1 MPDFIVKRW
10 HGKHMVWAMCFHLVL
25 LALLAYYDRMLG
37 AGGLA
42 VFFVS
47 AYFLFRAERAFR
59 KDFIQYVMTLT
70 DRIKG
75 ANQQATNRM
84 PLGIL
89 LYDKDR
95 RIEWHNPFVR
105 GMTDVEEL
113 VGKAMDE
120 VFPSLKKLEDEKETA
135 RIKVGDRTFEV
146 IHRAEERLI
155 YFREVTRLAR
165 IEHLYEQDQV
175 FFGVMHMDNY
185 EEAGQ
190 GMSDQNLTLLLS
202 NVIGAVTRWAEKHDV
217 CLRRLDSDKF
227 FLILRRE
234 TLDEITRSRF
244 GILDEVREMTRHNP
258 IPITLS
264 IGVSTVGRTLLE
276 RAENAQRALEIAL
289 ARGGDQAVVQS
300 GERMLFFGGK
310 MGALEKR
317 TRVRAR
323 VISHALGNLIRDSER
338 VLIMGHAKPD
348 MDAMGAAIG
357 ILKAVRLQ
365 HRPGYIV
372 LDEWNPS
379 IERLMESVSQHDE
392 LRDRFVTPE
401 RALQL
406 AGPGTLLI
414 VVDTHK
420 PSLTVEPRLVN
431 KVKRVVVIDHHRR
444 GEEFVQ
450 APVLVYLES
459 YASSTSEL
467 VTELLQ
473 YQENR
478 ITLDTLEATALF
490 AGIVVDTRNF
500 MVRAGSRTFEAA
512 SFLRRHGA
520 DLTMVQTLLKE
531 DLQQYVKRA
540 EIVKNT
546 EVVYDKIAIAV
557 AEEDERYGQMLIAQ
571 AADTLLNMQGI
582 TASFVIGTLEDGRVA
597 ISARSNGDL
606 NVQLVMESLGGGGHL
621 TDAAVQ
627 LKGVTPAEARERL
640 MEALKQLIEEEGSSN
655 ESHL

>member
-1 MPDFIVKRW
+1 MPDFIMQRW

-25 LALLAYYDRMLG
+25 IAVLASFDWVLG

-42 VFFVS
+42 IFFLLS
-47 AYFLFRAERAFR
+47 FYLFRAERAFR

-70 DRIKG
+70 DRIKA
-75 ANQQATNRM
+75 ANQQAIEQM

-89 LYDKDR
+89 LYNKDR

-105 GMTDVEEL
+105 GMTEEEEL
-113 VGKAMDE
+113 VGKAMNE
-120 VFPSLKKLEDEKETA
+120 VFPGLKELEETEEPV
-135 RIKVGDRTFEV
+135 RVTVGDRTFEV
-146 IHRAEERLI
+146 IHRAEERLF

-165 IEHLYEQDQV
+165 IEHRYQQDQV
-175 FFGVMHMDNY
+175 FFGIMHMDNF

-190 GMSDQNLTLLLS
+190 GLTDQNRTLLLS
-202 NVIGAVTRWAEKHDV
+202 NVTGAITRWAEKHDI

-234 TLDEITRSRF
+234 TLDAVIRSRF
-244 GILDEVREMTRHNP
+244 EILDEVREMTRHNP

-264 IGVSTVGRTLLE
+264 IGVSTVGQALLE
-276 RAENAQRALEIAL
+276 RAENAQGALEIAL

-310 MGALEKR
+310 MVAVEKR

-357 ILKAVRLQ
+357 VLKAVRLQ
-365 HRPGYIV
+365 QRPGYIV
-372 LDEWNPS
+372 LDDENPS
-379 IERLMESVSQHDE
+379 IERLMEAVANHDE
-392 LRDRFVTPE
+392 LKDRIVSPE

-406 AGPGTLLI
+406 TGPGTLLI
-414 VVDTHK
+414 MVDTHK
-420 PSLTVEPRLVN
+420 PSLTIEPRLVG

-450 APVLVYLES
+450 DPVLVYLES

-473 YQENR
+473 YQGSR
-478 ITLDTLEATALF
+478 ISLDTLEATALL
-490 AGIVVDTRNF
+490 AGMVVDTRNF

-531 DLQQYVKRA
+531 DLRQFVKRA

-557 AEEDERYGQMLIAQ
+557 AEEDERYGQVLIAQ
-571 AADTLLNMQGI
+571 AADTLLNMQGV
-582 TASFVIGTLEDGRVA
+582 TASFVIGMLEDGRVA
-597 ISARSNGDL
+597 ISARSQGDL
-606 NVQLVMESLGGGGHL
+606 NVQLVMEALGGGGHL
-621 TDAAVQ
+621 TNAAVQ
-627 LKGVTPAEARERL
+627 LKGVSLTEARERL
-640 MEALKQLIEEEGSSN
+640 METLKQLIEEGGLVE
-655 ESHL
+655 

>member
-1 MPDFIVKRW
+1 MPNFILQRW

-25 LALLAYYDRMLG
+25 IALLASFDWVLG
-37 AGGLA
+37 AGGMV
-42 VFFVS
+42 VFFLL
-47 AYFLFRAERAFR
+47 AFHLFRAERAFR

-70 DRIKG
+70 DRSKG
-75 ANQQATNRM
+75 ANQQAMDRM

-89 LYDKDR
+89 LYNKDG

-105 GMTDVEEL
+105 GMTDEEEL
-113 VGKAMDE
+113 VGKAMSE
-120 VFPSLKKLEDEKETA
+120 VFPSLKELGDEEDAA
-135 RIKVGDRTFEV
+135 RMTVGDRTFEV

-165 IEHLYEQDQV
+165 IEHRYEQDQV
-175 FFGVMHMDNY
+175 FFGIMHMDNY

-190 GMSDQNLTLLLS
+190 GLSDQNLTLLLS
-202 NVIGAVTRWAEKHDV
+202 NVTGAITRWAENHDI

-234 TLDEITRSRF
+234 TLDEVIRTRF

-276 RAENAQRALEIAL
+276 RAENAQGALEIAL

-310 MGALEKR
+310 MGAVEKR

-357 ILKAVRLQ
+357 VLKAVRLQ
-365 HRPGYIV
+365 QRPGYIV
-372 LDEWNPS
+372 LDDRNPS
-379 IERLMESVSQHDE
+379 IERLMEAVANHDE
-392 LRDRFVTPE
+392 LKDRIVSPE

-414 VVDTHK
+414 MVDTHK
-420 PSLTVEPRLVN
+420 PSLTIEPRLLS

-450 APVLVYLES
+450 DPVLVYLES

-473 YQENR
+473 YQGNR
-478 ITLDTLEATALF
+478 ISLDTLEATALL
-490 AGIVVDTRNF
+490 AGMVVDTRNF

-531 DLQQYVKRA
+531 DLQQFVKRA

-557 AEEDERYGQMLIAQ
+557 AEEDERYGQLLIAQ

-597 ISARSNGDL
+597 ISARSQGDL
-606 NVQLVMESLGGGGHL
+606 NVQLVMEALGGGGHL

-627 LKGVTPAEARERL
+627 LRGVTLAEARERL
-640 MEALKQLIEEEGSSN
+640 LKTLEEGGLV
-655 ESHL
+655 E

>member
-1 MPDFIVKRW
+1 MPNFILQRW

-25 LALLAYYDRMLG
+25 IALLASFDWVLG
-37 AGGLA
+37 AGGMV
-42 VFFVS
+42 VFFLL
-47 AYFLFRAERAFR
+47 AFHLFRAERAFR

-75 ANQQATNRM
+75 ANQQAMDRM

-89 LYDKDR
+89 LYNKDG

-105 GMTDVEEL
+105 GMTDEEEL
-113 VGKAMDE
+113 VGKAMSE
-120 VFPSLKKLEDEKETA
+120 VFPSLKELGDEEDAA
-135 RIKVGDRTFEV
+135 RMTVGDRTFEV
-146 IHRAEERLI
+146 IHRAEERLV

-165 IEHLYEQDQV
+165 IEHRYEQDQV
-175 FFGVMHMDNY
+175 FFGIMHMDNY

-190 GMSDQNLTLLLS
+190 GLSDQNLTLLLS
-202 NVIGAVTRWAEKHDV
+202 NVTGAITRWAENHDI

-234 TLDEITRSRF
+234 TLDEVIRTRF

-276 RAENAQRALEIAL
+276 RAENAQGALEIAL

-310 MGALEKR
+310 MGAVEKR

-357 ILKAVRLQ
+357 VLKAVRLQ
-365 HRPGYIV
+365 QRPGYIV
-372 LDEWNPS
+372 LDDRNPS
-379 IERLMESVSQHDE
+379 IERLMEAVANHDE
-392 LRDRFVTPE
+392 LKDRIVSPE

-414 VVDTHK
+414 MVDTHK
-420 PSLTVEPRLVN
+420 PSLTIEPRLLS

-450 APVLVYLES
+450 DPVLVYLES

-473 YQENR
+473 YQGNR
-478 ITLDTLEATALF
+478 ISLDTLEATALL
-490 AGIVVDTRNF
+490 AGMVVDTRNF

-531 DLQQYVKRA
+531 DLQQFVKRA

-557 AEEDERYGQMLIAQ
+557 AEEDERYGQLLIAQ

-597 ISARSNGDL
+597 ISARSQGDL
-606 NVQLVMESLGGGGHL
+606 NVQLVMEALGGGGHL

-627 LKGVTPAEARERL
+627 LRGVTLAEARERL
-640 MEALKQLIEEEGSSN
+640 LKTLEEGGFV
-655 ESHL
+655 E

>member
-1 MPDFIVKRW
+1 MPNFIVQRW

-25 LALLAYYDRMLG
+25 IALLASFDWVLG

-42 VFFVS
+42 IFFLL
-47 AYFLFRAERAFR
+47 AFHLFRAERAFR

-75 ANQQATNRM
+75 ANQQAMDRM

-89 LYDKDR
+89 LYNKDG

-105 GMTDVEEL
+105 GMTDEEEL
-113 VGKAMDE
+113 VGKAMGE
-120 VFPSLKKLEDEKETA
+120 VFPSLKELGDEEDAVRMT
-135 RIKVGDRTFEV
+135 VGDRTFEV

-165 IEHLYEQDQV
+165 IEHRYEQDQV
-175 FFGVMHMDNY
+175 FFGIMHMDNY

-202 NVIGAVTRWAEKHDV
+202 NVTGAITRWAESHDI

-234 TLDEITRSRF
+234 TLDEVIRTRF

-276 RAENAQRALEIAL
+276 RAENAQGALEIAL

-310 MGALEKR
+310 MGAVEKR

-357 ILKAVRLQ
+357 VLKAVRLQ
-365 HRPGYIV
+365 QRPGYIV
-372 LDEWNPS
+372 LDDRNPS
-379 IERLMESVSQHDE
+379 IERLMEAVANHDE
-392 LRDRFVTPE
+392 LKDRIVSPE

-414 VVDTHK
+414 MVDTHK
-420 PSLTVEPRLVN
+420 PSLTIEPRLLS

-450 APVLVYLES
+450 DPVLVYLES

-473 YQENR
+473 YQGNR
-478 ITLDTLEATALF
+478 ISLDTLEATALL
-490 AGIVVDTRNF
+490 AGMVVDTRNF

-531 DLQQYVKRA
+531 DLQQFVKRA

-557 AEEDERYGQMLIAQ
+557 AEEDERYGQLLIAQ

-597 ISARSNGDL
+597 ISARSQGDL
-606 NVQLVMESLGGGGHL
+606 NVQLVMEALGGGGHL
-621 TDAAVQ
+621 TNAAVQ
-627 LKGVTPAEARERL
+627 LKGVTLAEARERL
-640 MEALKQLIEEEGSSN
+640 LKTLEEGGLV
-655 ESHL
+655 E

>member
-1 MPDFIVKRW
+1 MPDFIMQRW

-25 LALLAYYDRMLG
+25 IAVLASFDWLLG

-42 VFFVS
+42 IFFLLS
-47 AYFLFRAERAFR
+47 FYLFRAERAFR

-70 DRIKG
+70 DRIKA
-75 ANQQATNRM
+75 ANQQAIEQM

-89 LYDKDR
+89 LYNKDR

-105 GMTDVEEL
+105 GMTEEEEL
-113 VGKAMDE
+113 VGKAMNE
-120 VFPSLKKLEDEKETA
+120 VFPGLKELEETEEPV
-135 RIKVGDRTFEV
+135 RVTVGDRTFEV
-146 IHRAEERLI
+146 IHRAEERLF

-165 IEHLYEQDQV
+165 IEHRYQQDQV
-175 FFGVMHMDNY
+175 FFGIMHMDNF

-190 GMSDQNLTLLLS
+190 GLTDQNRTLLLS
-202 NVIGAVTRWAEKHDV
+202 NVTGAITRWAEKHDI

-234 TLDEITRSRF
+234 TLDAVIRSRF
-244 GILDEVREMTRHNP
+244 EILDEVREMTRHNP

-264 IGVSTVGRTLLE
+264 IGVSTVGQALLE
-276 RAENAQRALEIAL
+276 RAENAQGALEIAL

-310 MGALEKR
+310 MVAVEKR

-357 ILKAVRLQ
+357 VLKAVRFQ
-365 HRPGYIV
+365 QRPGYIV
-372 LDEWNPS
+372 LDDENPS
-379 IERLMESVSQHDE
+379 IERLMEAVANHDE
-392 LRDRFVTPE
+392 LKDRIVSPE

-406 AGPGTLLI
+406 TGPGTLLI
-414 VVDTHK
+414 MVDTHK
-420 PSLTVEPRLVN
+420 PSLTIEPRLVG

-450 APVLVYLES
+450 DPVLVYLES

-473 YQENR
+473 YQGSR
-478 ITLDTLEATALF
+478 ISLDTLEATALL
-490 AGIVVDTRNF
+490 AGMVVDTRNF

-531 DLQQYVKRA
+531 DLRQFVKRA

-557 AEEDERYGQMLIAQ
+557 AEEDERYGQVLIAQ
-571 AADTLLNMQGI
+571 AADTLLNMQGV
-582 TASFVIGTLEDGRVA
+582 TASFVIGMLEDGRVA
-597 ISARSNGDL
+597 ISARSQGDL
-606 NVQLVMESLGGGGHL
+606 NVQLVMEALGGGGHL
-621 TDAAVQ
+621 TNAAVQ
-627 LKGVTPAEARERL
+627 LKGVSLTEARERL
-640 MEALKQLIEEEGSSN
+640 METLKQLIEEGGLVE
-655 ESHL
+655 

>member
-1 MPDFIVKRW
+1 MPDFIMQRW

-25 LALLAYYDRMLG
+25 IAVLASFDWLLG

-42 VFFVS
+42 IFFLLS
-47 AYFLFRAERAFR
+47 FYLFRAERAFR

-70 DRIKG
+70 DRIKA
-75 ANQQATNRM
+75 ANQQAIEQM

-89 LYDKDR
+89 LYNKDR

-105 GMTDVEEL
+105 GMTEEEEL
-113 VGKAMDE
+113 VGKAMNE
-120 VFPSLKKLEDEKETA
+120 VFPGLKELEETEEPV
-135 RIKVGDRTFEV
+135 RVTVGDRTFEV
-146 IHRAEERLI
+146 IHRAEERLF

-165 IEHLYEQDQV
+165 IEHRYQQDQV
-175 FFGVMHMDNY
+175 FFGIMHMDNF

-190 GMSDQNLTLLLS
+190 GLTDQNRTLLLS
-202 NVIGAVTRWAEKHDV
+202 NVTGAITRWAEKHDI

-234 TLDEITRSRF
+234 TLDAVIRSRF
-244 GILDEVREMTRHNP
+244 EILDEVREMTRHNP

-264 IGVSTVGRTLLE
+264 IGVSTVGQALLE
-276 RAENAQRALEIAL
+276 RAENAQGALEIAL

-310 MGALEKR
+310 MVAVEKR

-357 ILKAVRLQ
+357 VLKAVRLQ
-365 HRPGYIV
+365 QRPGYIV
-372 LDEWNPS
+372 LDDENPS
-379 IERLMESVSQHDE
+379 IERLMEAVANHDE
-392 LRDRFVTPE
+392 LKDRIVSPE

-406 AGPGTLLI
+406 TGPGTLLI
-414 VVDTHK
+414 MVDTHK
-420 PSLTVEPRLVN
+420 PSLTIEPRLVG
-431 KVKRVVVIDHHRR
+431 KVKRVVVIYHHRR

-450 APVLVYLES
+450 DPVLVYLES

-473 YQENR
+473 YQGSR
-478 ITLDTLEATALF
+478 ISLDTLEATALL
-490 AGIVVDTRNF
+490 AGMVVDTRNF

-531 DLQQYVKRA
+531 DLRQFVKRA

-557 AEEDERYGQMLIAQ
+557 AEEDERYGQVLIAQ
-571 AADTLLNMQGI
+571 AADTLLNMQGV
-582 TASFVIGTLEDGRVA
+582 TASFVIGMLEDGRVA
-597 ISARSNGDL
+597 ISARSQGDL
-606 NVQLVMESLGGGGHL
+606 NVQLVMEALGGGGHL
-621 TDAAVQ
+621 TNAAVQ
-627 LKGVTPAEARERL
+627 LKGVSLTEARERL
-640 MEALKQLIEEEGSSN
+640 METLKQLIEEGGLVE
-655 ESHL
+655 

>member
-1 MPDFIVKRW
+1 MPNFIVQRW

-25 LALLAYYDRMLG
+25 IALLASFDWVLG

-42 VFFVS
+42 IFFLL
-47 AYFLFRAERAFR
+47 AFHLFRAERAFR

-75 ANQQATNRM
+75 ANQQAMDRM

-89 LYDKDR
+89 LYNKDG

-105 GMTDVEEL
+105 GMTDEEEL
-113 VGKAMDE
+113 VGKAMGE
-120 VFPSLKKLEDEKETA
+120 VFPSLKELGDEEDAVRMT
-135 RIKVGDRTFEV
+135 VGDRTFEV

-165 IEHLYEQDQV
+165 IEHRYEQDQV
-175 FFGVMHMDNY
+175 FFGIMHMDNY

-202 NVIGAVTRWAEKHDV
+202 NVTGAITRWAESHDI

-234 TLDEITRSRF
+234 TLDEVIRTRF

-276 RAENAQRALEIAL
+276 RAENAQGALEIAL

-310 MGALEKR
+310 MGAVEKR

-357 ILKAVRLQ
+357 VLKAVRLQ
-365 HRPGYIV
+365 QRPGYIV
-372 LDEWNPS
+372 LDDRNPS
-379 IERLMESVSQHDE
+379 IERLMEAVANHDE
-392 LRDRFVTPE
+392 LKDRIVSPE

-414 VVDTHK
+414 MVDTHK
-420 PSLTVEPRLVN
+420 PSLTIEPRLLS

-450 APVLVYLES
+450 DPVLVYLES

-473 YQENR
+473 YQGNR
-478 ITLDTLEATALF
+478 ISLDTLEATALL
-490 AGIVVDTRNF
+490 AGMAVDTRNF

-531 DLQQYVKRA
+531 DLQQFVKRA

-557 AEEDERYGQMLIAQ
+557 AEEDERYGQLLIAQ

-597 ISARSNGDL
+597 ISARSQGDL
-606 NVQLVMESLGGGGHL
+606 NVQLVMEALGGGGHL
-621 TDAAVQ
+621 TNAAVQ
-627 LKGVTPAEARERL
+627 LKGVTLAEARERL
-640 MEALKQLIEEEGSSN
+640 LKTLEEGGLV
-655 ESHL
+655 E

>member
-1 MPDFIVKRW
+1 MPNFILQRW

-25 LALLAYYDRMLG
+25 IALLASFDWILG
-37 AGGLA
+37 VGGLV
-42 VFFVS
+42 VFFLL
-47 AYFLFRAERAFR
+47 AIHLFRAERAFR
-59 KDFIQYVMTLT
+59 REFIQYVMTLT

-75 ANQQATNRM
+75 ANQRAMDQM

-105 GMTDVEEL
+105 GMTDEEEL
-113 VGKAMDE
+113 VGKALDE
-120 VFPSLKKLEDEKETA
+120 VFPGLKDLGNGEDPV
-135 RIKVGDRTFEV
+135 RIAVGDRTFEV
-146 IHRAEERLI
+146 MHRAEERLV

-165 IEHLYEQDQV
+165 IERRYEQDQV
-175 FFGVMHMDNY
+175 VFGILHMDNY

-190 GMSDQNLTLLLS
+190 GLSDQSRTLLLS
-202 NVIGAVTRWAEKHDV
+202 NVTGAITRWAEKHDI
-217 CLRRLDSDKF
+217 CLRRLESDKF

-234 TLDEITRSRF
+234 TLDEVMGSRF

-264 IGVSTVGRTLLE
+264 IGVSAVGRTLPE
-276 RAENAQRALEIAL
+276 RAENAQGALEMAL

-310 MGALEKR
+310 MGAVEKR

-357 ILKAVRLQ
+357 VLKAVRLQ
-365 HRPGYIV
+365 QRPGYIV
-372 LDEWNPS
+372 LDDRNPS
-379 IERLMESVSQHDE
+379 IELLMEAVSNHDE
-392 LRDRFVTPE
+392 LKDRIISPE

-406 AGPGTLLI
+406 ADPGTLLVI
-414 VVDTHK
+414 VDTHK
-420 PSLTVEPRLVN
+420 PSLTVEPRLLD
-431 KVKRVVVIDHHRR
+431 KAKRVVVIDHHRR
-444 GEEFVQ
+444 GEEFVRD
-450 APVLVYLES
+450 PVLVYLES

-473 YQENR
+473 YQGNR
-478 ITLDTLEATALF
+478 ISLDTLEATALL
-490 AGIVVDTRNF
+490 AGMVVDTRHF

-531 DLQQYVKRA
+531 DLQQFVKRA

-557 AEEDERYGQMLIAQ
+557 AEEDERYGQLLIAQ

-597 ISARSNGDL
+597 ISARSQGDL
-606 NVQLVMESLGGGGHL
+606 NVQLVMEALGGGGHL

-627 LKGVTPAEARERL
+627 LRGVTLAEARERL
-640 MEALKQLIEEEGSSN
+640 LKTLEEGGFV
-655 ESHL
+655 E

>member
-1 MPDFIVKRW
+1 MPDFIMQRW

-25 LALLAYYDRMLG
+25 IAVLASFDWLLG

-42 VFFVS
+42 IFFLLS
-47 AYFLFRAERAFR
+47 FYLFRAERAFR

-70 DRIKG
+70 DRIKA
-75 ANQQATNRM
+75 ANQQAIEQM

-89 LYDKDR
+89 LYNKDR

-105 GMTDVEEL
+105 GMTEEEEL
-113 VGKAMDE
+113 VGKAMNE
-120 VFPSLKKLEDEKETA
+120 VFPGLKELEETEEPV
-135 RIKVGDRTFEV
+135 RVTVGDRTFEV
-146 IHRAEERLI
+146 IHRAEERLF

-165 IEHLYEQDQV
+165 IEHRYQQDQV
-175 FFGVMHMDNY
+175 FFGIMHMDNF

-190 GMSDQNLTLLLS
+190 GLTDQNRTLLLS
-202 NVIGAVTRWAEKHDV
+202 NVTGAITRWAEKHDI

-234 TLDEITRSRF
+234 TLDAVIRSRF
-244 GILDEVREMTRHNP
+244 EILDEVREMTRHNP

-264 IGVSTVGRTLLE
+264 IGVSTVGQALLE
-276 RAENAQRALEIAL
+276 RAENAQGALEIAL

-310 MGALEKR
+310 MVAVEKR

-357 ILKAVRLQ
+357 VLKAVRLQ
-365 HRPGYIV
+365 QRPGYIV
-372 LDEWNPS
+372 LDDENPS
-379 IERLMESVSQHDE
+379 IERLMEAVANHDE
-392 LRDRFVTPE
+392 LKDRIVSPE

-406 AGPGTLLI
+406 TGPGTLLI
-414 VVDTHK
+414 MVDTHK
-420 PSLTVEPRLVN
+420 PSLTIEPRLVG

-450 APVLVYLES
+450 DPVLVYLES

-473 YQENR
+473 YQGSR
-478 ITLDTLEATALF
+478 ISLDTLEATALL
-490 AGIVVDTRNF
+490 AGMVVDTRNF

-531 DLQQYVKRA
+531 DLRQFVKRA

-557 AEEDERYGQMLIAQ
+557 AEEDERYGQLLIAQ
-571 AADTLLNMQGI
+571 AADTLLNMQGV
-582 TASFVIGTLEDGRVA
+582 TASFVIGMLEDGRVA
-597 ISARSNGDL
+597 ISARSQGDL
-606 NVQLVMESLGGGGHL
+606 NVQLVMEALGGGGHL
-621 TDAAVQ
+621 TNAAVQ
-627 LKGVTPAEARERL
+627 LKGVSLTEARERL
-640 MEALKQLIEEEGSSN
+640 METLKQLIEEGGLVE
-655 ESHL
+655 

>member
-1 MPDFIVKRW
+1 MPDFIMQRW

-25 LALLAYYDRMLG
+25 IAVLASFDWLLG

-42 VFFVS
+42 IFFLLS
-47 AYFLFRAERAFR
+47 FYLFRAERAFR

-70 DRIKG
+70 DRIKA
-75 ANQQATNRM
+75 ANQQAIEQM

-89 LYDKDR
+89 LYNKDR

-105 GMTDVEEL
+105 GMTEEEEL
-113 VGKAMDE
+113 VGKAMNE
-120 VFPSLKKLEDEKETA
+120 VFPGLKELEETEEPV
-135 RIKVGDRTFEV
+135 RVTVGDRTFEV
-146 IHRAEERLI
+146 IHRAEERLF

-165 IEHLYEQDQV
+165 IEHRYQQDQV
-175 FFGVMHMDNY
+175 FFGIMHMDNF

-190 GMSDQNLTLLLS
+190 GLTDQNRTLLLS
-202 NVIGAVTRWAEKHDV
+202 NVTGAITRWAEKHDI

-234 TLDEITRSRF
+234 TLDAVIRSRF
-244 GILDEVREMTRHNP
+244 EILDEVREMTRHNP

-264 IGVSTVGRTLLE
+264 IGVSTVGQALLE
-276 RAENAQRALEIAL
+276 RAENAQGALEIAL

-310 MGALEKR
+310 MVAVEKR

-357 ILKAVRLQ
+357 VLKAVRLQ
-365 HRPGYIV
+365 QRPGYIV
-372 LDEWNPS
+372 LDDENPS
-379 IERLMESVSQHDE
+379 IERLMEAVANHDE
-392 LRDRFVTPE
+392 LKDRIVSPE

-406 AGPGTLLI
+406 TGPGTLLI
-414 VVDTHK
+414 MVDTHK
-420 PSLTVEPRLVN
+420 PSLTIEPRLVG

-450 APVLVYLES
+450 DPVLVYLES

-473 YQENR
+473 YQGSR
-478 ITLDTLEATALF
+478 ISLDTLEATALL
-490 AGIVVDTRNF
+490 AGMVVDTRNF

-531 DLQQYVKRA
+531 DLRQFVKRA

-557 AEEDERYGQMLIAQ
+557 AEEDERYGQVLIAQ
-571 AADTLLNMQGI
+571 AADTLLNMQGV
-582 TASFVIGTLEDGRVA
+582 TASFVIGMLEDGRVA
-597 ISARSNGDL
+597 ISARSQGDL
-606 NVQLVMESLGGGGHL
+606 NVQLVMEALGGGGHL
-621 TDAAVQ
+621 TNAAVQ
-627 LKGVTPAEARERL
+627 LKGVSLTEARERL
-640 MEALKQLIEEEGSSN
+640 METLKQLIEEGGLVE
-655 ESHL
+655 